1 MEIVAVVTDK
11 ETQRPVAEPGSK
23 PPKSPFEYK
32 KMTHSV
38 VHFNQKPGQ
47 KSLLNVPLD
56 KWCICILHMQLRIV
70 SMLFT
75 ETVLTDATL
84 GRKLTKKEKKKAGL
98 SGATSQTEDLSLAGA
113 VWLLLLAAGIHVKL
127 FTPPKANINTYYHS
141 ISKHSFEGG
150 DAMKLMVI

>member
-1 MEIVAVVTDK
+1 
-11 ETQRPVAEPGSK
+11 
-23 PPKSPFEYK
+23 
-32 KMTHSV
+32 
-38 VHFNQKPGQ
+38 
-47 KSLLNVPLD
+47 
-56 KWCICILHMQLRIV
+56 MQLRIV

-84 GRKLTKKEKKKAGL
+84 GRKLTNKEKKKAGL

-141 ISKHSFEGG
+141 ISKHSFAGG
-150 DAMKLMVI
+150 DAMKLLVIWRQVMELVYPRDSRDQTQYDKLAACWEQWLAN